1 LNQNYKILRKEED
14 MSANRL
20 MSPSEIA
27 EQAGVALST
36 VSNWMRRFDDFP
48 QGVIVEGSKR
58 PRYGSDEVSDWL
70 EKRQLSRGAFRDA
83 IGQNS
88 ITREER
94 RAVLGALF
102 VVMQRITPPSLRT
115 QESVITEFHQMSKSP
130 GAEILGFDLVSRESM
145 LADLVLLYGQL
156 SDQELAD
163 VLVATDDKDS
173 SRSRAPHST
182 SPLLVE
188 FLGSIAQG
196 FTGHVI
202 DLASGQGR
210 ILEYLASHSI
220 GSGHSGRDINSQ
232 VVIQARQVARLRG
245 LDITYEV
252 ANGFG
257 PVASHSAGLVISDL
271 PLGVRAT
278 KEDYDEQI
286 WPLGKPQTQD
296 IATAFIYRAIETLQE
311 GGTAMIV
318 TTSRLLTQGA
328 GVVDFR
334 RELLKM
340 SAIKAVVALPPKL
353 RSDTAVPLALWI
365 LCAPEKNL
373 DRVVMVDASLAPLE
387 FLEKEGPV
395 VRALRAELM
404 GDAVNRDENFAVTV
418 PTKELWTKD
427 VALRPNAW
435 VAKKRDLI
443 EPQEQVAILRSEVK
457 SLSNVLGTHPA
468 LSQRFDVGRTEPE
481 LTSLKELQNR
491 GSIKMARTSFVKA
504 SEDGTGLPVLDSR
517 VFLSRGQLQ
526 PTRWLQDES
535 SVGLL
540 IEPGD
545 IIVAPAASGVV
556 ARVWEE
562 QGWAC
567 GPSLQIIRTR
577 DSNWDKSFLT
587 AAIEHPRNLA
597 HIDAGAF
604 KVQANIRFF
613 EVPDIP
619 LGDQQRLTQ
628 VLRSVLEA
636 EDELESK
643 LNQIRKSRRIIA
655 EAIASGTVEVI
666 LQTGSKDA

>member
-1 LNQNYKILRKEED
+1 

-20 MSPSEIA
+20 VSPSEIA

-36 VSNWMRRFDDFP
+36 VSNWLKRFDDFP
-48 QGVIVEGSKR
+48 PGVIVEGSKR
-58 PRYGSDEVSDWL
+58 LRYDSGEVSRWL

-83 IGQNS
+83 TGPNS
-88 ITREER
+88 IAREER

-102 VVMQRITPPSLRT
+102 VVMQRITPPSGRSK
-115 QESVITEFHQMSKSP
+115 ESVIAEFRQMVKSP
-130 GAEILGFDLVSRESM
+130 EAEILGFDLESREAI
-145 LADLVLLYGQL
+145 LEDLVLLYGDL

-163 VLVATDDKDS
+163 VLVAIDDKEN
-173 SRSRAPHST
+173 SRSSASHST

-188 FLGSIAQG
+188 FLGSIAEG
-196 FTGHVI
+196 SPGHVI

-220 GSGHSGRDINSQ
+220 GSGYSGRDTNSQ
-232 VVIQARQVARLRG
+232 IVIQARQVARLRG
-245 LDITYEV
+245 LNIAYEV

-257 PVASHSAGLVISDL
+257 PVASRGAGLVISDL

-278 KEDYDEQI
+278 KEDYEEQF
-286 WPLGKPQTQD
+286 WPLGRPQPQD
-296 IATAFIYRAIETLQE
+296 IATAFIYRAIEMLQE
-311 GGTAMIV
+311 GGIAMMV

-328 GVVDFR
+328 GVADFR
-334 RELLKM
+334 RDLLM
-340 SAIKAVVALPPKL
+340 MGAIKAVVALPSKL

-387 FLEKEGPV
+387 FLEKGGPV
-395 VRALRAELM
+395 IRALRAELI
-404 GDAVNRDENFAVTV
+404 GDTVNRDENFAVTV
-418 PTKELWTKD
+418 STKELLTRD
-427 VALRPNAW
+427 VALRPNSW
-435 VAKKRDLI
+435 VAKQRDLI

-457 SLSNVLGTHPA
+457 SLSDLVGTQE
-468 LSQRFDVGRTEPE
+468 LSQKFAVGRTEPE
-481 LTSLKELQNR
+481 LVSLEELQSR
-491 GSIKMARTSFVKA
+491 GSIKMVRTPFVKA
-504 SEDGTGLPVLDSR
+504 SEDGTGSPVLDSR
-517 VFLSRGQLQ
+517 VFLSRGQLP
-526 PTRWLQDES
+526 PTRWLHDEG

-545 IIVAPAASGVV
+545 IVVAPAASGVV
-556 ARVWEE
+556 ARVWKE
-562 QGWAC
+562 QGWVC

-577 DSNWDKSFLT
+577 DSTLDKSFLM

-604 KVQANIRFF
+604 KVQANIRSF

-619 LGDQQRLTQ
+619 LSDQQRLTQ

-643 LNQIRKSRRIIA
+643 LNKIRKSRRIIA
-655 EAIASGTVEVI
+655 EAIASGTVEVV
-666 LQTGSKDA
+666 LQNGNDDA